1 MNRSC
6 SFFSVLALGSSAVMG
21 LSVSKT
27 EAMTIAFD
35 CFDRNTQQLVAR
47 SAVDMTNITI
57 SCLPVPGGNIASN
70 PDSLSLDESNAQD
83 IIEISD
89 EQLIDEDGISSED
102 ESLTDEN
109 YQDDDNEDDNYYEED
124 GYTEDDLTTES
135 EPSTGDQL
143 GEALGNHLGRLIGQ
157 GIADIF
163 D

>member
-1 MNRSC
+1 MNRSF
-6 SFFSVLALGSSAVMG
+6 SFFSALALGSSAVIG
-21 LSVSKT
+21 ISVPEA

-70 PDSLSLDESNAQD
+70 PGTDSNDQD
-83 IIEISD
+83 IIEIND

-102 ESLTDEN
+102 ESLVEEN
-109 YQDDDNEDDNYYEED
+109 YQDDDYEDDNYDDED

>member
-1 MNRSC
+1 
-6 SFFSVLALGSSAVMG
+6 MG
-21 LSVSKT
+21 LNVSKT

-57 SCLPVPGGNIASN
+57 SCLPAPGGNIASN
-70 PDSLSLDESNAQD
+70 LGSDSNAQD
-83 IIEISD
+83 IIEIND
-89 EQLIDEDGISSED
+89 EQLIDEDDISSED
-102 ESLTDEN
+102 EFLIDEN
-109 YQDDDNEDDNYYEED
+109 YQDDDDVDDNYDDED
-124 GYTEDDLTTES
+124 DYTEDDLTTES

-157 GIADIF
+157 GITDIF